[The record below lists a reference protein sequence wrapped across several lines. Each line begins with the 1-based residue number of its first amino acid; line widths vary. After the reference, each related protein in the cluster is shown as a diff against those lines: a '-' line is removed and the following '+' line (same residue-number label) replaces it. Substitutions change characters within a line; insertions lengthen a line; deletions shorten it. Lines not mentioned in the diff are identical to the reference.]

1 MKNQPTIQARRGNT
15 PVIVMALALIVIFAA
30 AFMAD
35 KVHTSHGQVQ
45 IRDIRFVTQDGGL
58 MRALLYI
65 PRTAS
70 PETPVPAVVAMHG
83 YNNTAEMQD
92 INAIEL
98 SRRGIVVLAFDSYAH
113 GHSSYPDSRVNN
125 GFVQDLGTFAALQY
139 LKTLPYV
146 DLFRVGMVGHSMGGS
161 AIQDGALR
169 AFQAHE
175 TDPSVVVPAAI
186 LPTAN
191 SFTLDADGNPL
202 LAKYPVNLGSV
213 FGKYDEWV
221 LNMWGVH
228 KGSEAIST
236 PKAKTVMGVGA
247 PEYDTYYRFGSD
259 TPLDRAGALQAAA
272 DKQLRVLFQP
282 HVDHPMITFSNDAAG
297 AVVDFFDITLLNGQS
312 PLPADDLIWYGKE
325 LGSGIAFL
333 GFFFF
338 LGAFGLVLLRAP
350 YFQAIVRP
358 EPDGL
363 TTITDGASKL
373 RYVIIY
379 LIGLVPAPLLFNWF
393 VGYCYAN
400 PIHGRVVDILLN
412 ASPLLP
418 LPCVNGIFL
427 LNIVVGALLLI
438 LYLFVYFAFCRKMG
452 CTVAN
457 MGFNVPANHVWRAA
471 VWAVAVFAAGYVTLL
486 LCEAL
491 FGIDYRYFVFSIKS
505 LDPAKWWI
513 YLRYLPSFL
522 FFFLVTAMTLNTFT
536 KINGAAEWK
545 NVLLII
551 GASIGGLAA
560 LSIVDYGTMYLTGVK
575 MFELVPFS
583 ERIAAFCGL
592 FVWNMLVA
600 LTAAALLT
608 RLFFKATGSIWAG
621 GFLNALI
628 ITLFATSNTVVSIN
642 VLP

>member
-1 MKNQPTIQARRGNT
+1 MKQSRQPLKRSRT
-15 PVIVMALALIVIFAA
+15 PVVVMALALLTIFIS

-35 KVHTSHGQVQ
+35 RVHTSGGQVQ

-65 PRTAS
+65 PQTAS
-70 PETPVPAVVAMHG
+70 PEHPAPAVVAMHG

-139 LKTLPYV
+139 LKVLPYV
-146 DLFRVGMVGHSMGGS
+146 DLSRVGMVGHSMGGS

-169 AFQAHE
+169 AFQARE
-175 TDPSVVVPAAI
+175 SDPSVVVPVAI

-191 SFTLDADGNPL
+191 SFTLDADGQPL
-202 LAKYPVNLGSV
+202 LARYPVNLGSV

-228 KGSEAIST
+228 KGSEAIAT
-236 PKAKTVMGVGA
+236 PKAKTAMGVTD
-247 PEYDTYYRFGSD
+247 PKYDTYYRFGSD
-259 TPLDRAGALQAAA
+259 QPLDRAGALQAAA

-282 HVDHPMITFSNDAAG
+282 HVDHPMITFSNDAARDV
-297 AVVDFFDITLLNGQS
+297 ADFFDITLLQGKS
-312 PLPADDLIWYGKE
+312 PLPADDLTWYGKE

-333 GFFFF
+333 AFFVF

-363 TTITDGASKL
+363 TTITNGASKV
-373 RYVIIY
+373 RYVVIY
-379 LIGLVPAPLLFNWF
+379 ILGLLPAPLLFNWF
-393 VGYCYAN
+393 IGYCYAN
-400 PIHGRVVDILLN
+400 PIHGRVVDILFN
-412 ASPLLP
+412 ASAAFPLA
-418 LPCVNGIFL
+418 CVNGIFL
-427 LNIVVGALLLI
+427 LNIVVGLI
-438 LYLFVYFAFCRKMG
+438 LLALYLYVFFTVARKAG
-452 CTVAN
+452 CTIRHT
-457 MGFNVPANHVWRAA
+457 GLDIPARHIWRAA
-471 VWAVAVFAAGYVTLL
+471 VWAVCVFAAGYATLL
-486 LCEAL
+486 LCEAI

-536 KINGAAEWK
+536 RINGLAEWK
-545 NVLLII
+545 NVLLIV
-551 GASIGGLAA
+551 GASIGGLAV
-560 LSIVDYGTMYLTGVK
+560 LSILDYGTMYVTGVK
-575 MFELVPFS
+575 MFEFVPFS
-583 ERIAAFCGL
+583 GRIAAFCGL

-600 LTAAALLT
+600 LSVSALLT

-621 GFLNALI
+621 GFLNALV
-628 ITLFATSNTVVSIN
+628 ITLFATSNTIVAVN